1 MSNTKEWQS
10 VAITIKNAHPNFT
23 TTKIAEMVGV
33 SRETCRDFFKRY
45 YSALAVDKSDEMFP
59 QSSFANIDLEDEQ
72 YVEYDNSRILFISD
86 MHIPYHHPNLLNFL
100 QMLKDRYNP
109 TRVICLGDETD
120 KHALSFH
127 DSDPDLMSAGDEL
140 RAALPVI
147 AQIHEMFPV
156 MDLVDSNHGSMIWR
170 KAKHHGIPR
179 HYIKSYNEVLGVGEG
194 WKWHNDLVIDLPD
207 GQQVYVHHGKTKDA
221 LKVSQSMGM
230 SFVCGHFHED
240 FSIKYWANPNGLYFA
255 MNSGCLID
263 DANYAFAYNNV
274 NLHRPI
280 VGTSLII
287 DSIPILEAMS
297 L

>member
-1 MSNTKEWQS
+1 MKEWMHLA
-10 VAITIKNAHPNFT
+10 VTLKNNHPAMT

-45 YSALAVDKSDEMFP
+45 YSELAIDKADEMYPQLSFTNNASDEEKDFP
-59 QSSFANIDLEDEQ
+59 EH
-72 YVEYDNSRILFISD
+72 DNSRILFLSD
-86 MHIPYHHPNLLNFL
+86 MHVPYHHPNLLNFL

-147 AQIHEMFPV
+147 AQLHDMFPV
-156 MDLVDSNHGSMIWR
+156 MDLVDSNHGSMVWR

-179 HYIKSYNEVLGVGEG
+179 HYIKSYNEVLQVGDG
-194 WKWHNDLVIDLPD
+194 WKWHNDLTLILPNNE
-207 GQQVYVHHGKTKDA
+207 QVYVHHGKTKDA

-230 SFVCGHFHED
+230 NFVCGHFHED

-255 MNSGCLID
+255 MNSGCMID
-263 DANYAFAYNNV
+263 PKSYAFAYNNV

-280 VGTSLII
+280 IGTSLII
-287 DSIPILEAMS
+287 DNVPILEAMP

>member
-1 MSNTKEWQS
+1 MKEWQTL
-10 VAITIKNAHPNFT
+10 ALTLKNNHPAMT
-23 TTKIAEMVGV
+23 TTKIAAMVDV
-33 SRETCRDFFKRY
+33 PRTTVRDFFSRY
-45 YSALAVDKSDEMFP
+45 YSEMAIDKIDEMYPEVGVNYFKT
-59 QSSFANIDLEDEQ
+59 AEWDIDE
-72 YVEYDNSRILFISD
+72 VEPDNSRILFISD

-147 AQIHEMFPV
+147 AKIQEMFPV
-156 MDLVDSNHGSMIWR
+156 MDIIDSNHGSMVWR
-170 KAKHHGIPR
+170 KAKHHGISR
-179 HYIKSYNEVLGVGEG
+179 HYIRSYNEVLGVGKG
-194 WKWHNDLVIDLPD
+194 WKWHNDLTIELPN
-207 GQQVYVHHGKTKDA
+207 GEMVYIHHGKTKDA

-230 SFVCGHFHED
+230 NFVCGHFHED
-240 FSIKYWANPNGLYFA
+240 FGVKYWANPNGLYFA

-263 DANYAFAYNNV
+263 PKSYAFAYNNV

-280 VGTSLII
+280 IGTSLII
-287 DSIPILEAMS
+287 DNIPILEAMS

>member
-1 MSNTKEWQS
+1 MKEWQS

-23 TTKIAEMVGV
+23 TTKIAEMVDV
-33 SRETCRDFFKRY
+33 PRTTLRDFFSRY
-45 YSALAVDKSDEMFP
+45 YSEMAVERSDEMFP
-59 QSSFANIDLEDEQ
+59 QSPFVGRDGYIEDEE
-72 YVEYDNSRILFISD
+72 VTDHDNSRILFISD
-86 MHIPYHHPNLLNFL
+86 MHIPYHHPNLINFL

-156 MDLVDSNHGSMIWR
+156 MDLVDSNHGSMVWR

-179 HYIKSYNEVLGVGEG
+179 HYIKSYNEVLGVGDG

-240 FSIKYWANPNGLYFA
+240 FSVKYWANPNGLYFA

-280 VGTSLII
+280 IGTSLIV
-287 DSIPILEAMS
+287 DGVPVLEAMP

>member
-1 MSNTKEWQS
+1 MKDWQTYA
-10 VAITIKNAHPNFT
+10 VTLRNGHPTMT
-23 TTKIAEMVGV
+23 TTTIAKMVGV

-45 YSALAVDKSDEMFP
+45 YSELAIDKADDMYPQRTMVDDEDTL
-59 QSSFANIDLEDEQ
+59 IH
-72 YVEYDNSRILFISD
+72 DNSRILFLSD
-86 MHIPYHHPNLLNFL
+86 MHVPYHHPDLLNFL

-147 AQIHEMFPV
+147 EQLHDMFPV
-156 MDLVDSNHGSMIWR
+156 MDLVDSNHGSMVWR

-179 HYIKSYNEVLGVGEG
+179 HYIKSYNEVLGVSDG
-194 WKWHNDLVIDLPD
+194 WKWHNDLTLILPNNE
-207 GQQVYVHHGKTKDA
+207 QVYVHHGKTKDA

-230 SFVCGHFHED
+230 NFVCGHFHED

-255 MNSGCLID
+255 MNSGCMID
-263 DANYAFAYNNV
+263 PKSYAFAYNNV

-280 VGTSLII
+280 IGTSLII
-287 DSIPILEAMS
+287 DGVPVLEAMP

>member
-179 HYIKSYNEVLGVGEG
+179 HYIKSYNKVLGVGDG

-280 VGTSLII
+280 IGTSLII
-287 DSIPILEAMS
+287 DSIPVLEAMS

>member
-1 MSNTKEWQS
+1 MSNTKEWQQLS
-10 VAITIKNAHPNFT
+10 ITLKNNHPAMT

-45 YSALAVDKSDEMFP
+45 YSALAVDKVDEMYP
-59 QSSFANIDLEDEQ
+59 QAAVLSREIEPD
-72 YVEYDNSRILFISD
+72 EYDNSRILFISD

-147 AQIHEMFPV
+147 AKIHEMFPV
-156 MDLVDSNHGSMIWR
+156 MDLVDSNHGSMVWR

-179 HYIKSYNEVLGVGEG
+179 HYIRSYNEVLGVGDG

-207 GQQVYVHHGKTKDA
+207 GQKVYVHHGKTKDA

-263 DANYAFAYNNV
+263 DESYAFAYNNV

-280 VGTSLII
+280 IGTSLII
-287 DSIPILEAMS
+287 DGVPVLEAMP